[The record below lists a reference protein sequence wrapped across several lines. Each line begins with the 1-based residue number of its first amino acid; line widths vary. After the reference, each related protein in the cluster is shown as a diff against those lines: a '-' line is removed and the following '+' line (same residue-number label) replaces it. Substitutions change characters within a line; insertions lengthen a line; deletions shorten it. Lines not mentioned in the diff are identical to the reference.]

1 MLLDDGR
8 GLLALD
14 QRPAGPTGL
23 LDLVL
28 GTPGLDRA
36 VAGVVVDP
44 VDLRRAADSPAGRRV
59 ALGVRVGWAAD
70 ADLRAGLAQAVA
82 AGARFARTAMVVT
95 DLSGRADLEG
105 SAHRCASVARAGVAA
120 GLVPVVECVVA
131 VPPRCGL
138 DGARTRHATAL
149 AAVTAALRAA
159 GVAPA
164 DLVLCTSL
172 AQPGPRG
179 EVAGADE
186 IAAATVAAL
195 TSALAPALTAA
206 RMDDRGP
213 AAVAFRPTGQPR
225 HLAANLAALRGH
237 DLPWPVGFCVGA
249 SVLEPVAQALR
260 GRPGR
265 VPDARRELT
274 SRLSCLV
281 AVLRA
286 TRPYRAA

>member
-44 VDLRRAADSPAGRRV
+44 ADLRLAADSPAGRRV

-70 ADLRAGLAQAVA
+70 ADLRAGLARAVA

-195 TSALAPALTAA
+195 TSALTAA
-206 RMDDRGP
+206 RLDDRGP

-225 HLAANLAALRGH
+225 HLAANLAALRGR

-249 SVLEPVAQALR
+249 SVLEPVAQAWQ
-260 GRPGR
+260 GRSGR

-286 TRPYRAA
+286 TRPYRVA